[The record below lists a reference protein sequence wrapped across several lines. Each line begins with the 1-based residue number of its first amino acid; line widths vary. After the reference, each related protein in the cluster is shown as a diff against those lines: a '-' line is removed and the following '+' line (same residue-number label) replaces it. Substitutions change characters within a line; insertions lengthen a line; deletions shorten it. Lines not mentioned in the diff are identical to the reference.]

1 MPNLNTCITINGVSN
16 QLSKLNPH
24 NTAGPDNHTS
34 RILKELHSE
43 VAPMLTDIFNSSL
56 HVGKVPMNG
65 EMPVSVQ
72 LKKRGKDEDR

>member
-1 MPNLNTCITINGVSN
+1 MPNLNITINGVSK
-16 QLSKLNPH
+16 QLSKLNPDKA
-24 NTAGPDNHTS
+24 AGPDTHTS

-72 LKKRGKDEDR
+72 FIKKG